1 MMSHRLILADQAQED
16 LVDIW
21 LYIASDSPQAAD
33 HFVAFLHEKCASLC
47 DSPEIGRE
55 RDELIPGL
63 RSLPVKKYTIFYR
76 ITPATL
82 EIVRV
87 LSGYRD
93 IASLF

>member
-1 MMSHRLILADQAQED
+1 MKAPRLIITDQAQED

-21 LYIASDSPQAAD
+21 LYIAGDSPQAAD
-33 HFVAFLHEKCASLC
+33 NFIDLLHGKCASLC

-55 RDELIPGL
+55 RNELIPGL
-63 RSLPVKKYTIFYR
+63 RSLPVKKYIIFYR
-76 ITPATL
+76 IKSATL

-93 IASLF
+93 IASIF